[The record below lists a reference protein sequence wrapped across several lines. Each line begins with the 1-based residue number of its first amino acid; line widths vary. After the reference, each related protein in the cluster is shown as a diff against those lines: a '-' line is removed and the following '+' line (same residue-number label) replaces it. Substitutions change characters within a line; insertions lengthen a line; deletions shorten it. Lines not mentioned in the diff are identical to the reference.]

1 MKKILTIFVLA
12 TAITMAGCSG
22 AGNNQTETETSSQ
35 PSQNIE
41 SVEANTFTSVD
52 VNEAKK
58 LMEQGITVVDV
69 RTPEEFA
76 EGHIP
81 DAKLIPLQDIETRL
95 NEFSE
100 DEQYLIVCRSGNRSA
115 QASEILVQNGMKQIY
130 NMNGGMNEWTGEVVQ
145 E

>member
-1 MKKILTIFVLA
+1 MKKLLTIFVLA
-12 TAITMAGCSG
+12 AAITTAGCSG
-22 AGNNQTETETSSQ
+22 AGNIQTETPSQ
-35 PSQNIE
+35 PPRNAE
-41 SVEANTFTSVD
+41 SVEEGAYTNVD
-52 VNEAKK
+52 VNEAEK
-58 LMEQGITVVDV
+58 LIEQGITVVDV
-69 RTPEEFA
+69 RTPQEYE

-81 DAKLIPLQDIETRL
+81 DAKLIPLQEIETRL

-130 NMNGGMNEWTGEVVQ
+130 NMTGGMNEWTGEIVQ

>member
-12 TAITMAGCSG
+12 AAITTAGCSG
-22 AGNNQTETETSSQ
+22 AGNNQTETKTSSQ

-41 SVEANTFTSVD
+41 SVDADTFTNVD
-52 VNEAKK
+52 VNEALK
-58 LMEQGITVVDV
+58 LIEQGIAVVDV

-81 DAKLIPLQDIETRL
+81 GAKLIPLQEIDSRL
-95 NEFSE
+95 KEFSV
-100 DEQYLIVCRSGNRSA
+100 DEQYLIVCRSGNRST
-115 QASEILVQNGMKQIY
+115 QASEILVQNGMKKIY
-130 NMNGGMNEWTGEVVQ
+130 NMTGGMNEWTGEVVQ

>member
-12 TAITMAGCSG
+12 TVITIAGCSG
-22 AGNNQTETETSSQ
+22 SGNNQTKTSSQ
-35 PSQNIE
+35 PPQNE
-41 SVEANTFTSVD
+41 ASVDEGTFANVD
-52 VNEAKK
+52 VNEAKQ
-58 LMEQGITVVDV
+58 LIEQGITVIDV
-69 RTPEEFA
+69 RTPQEYG

-81 DAKLIPLQDIETRL
+81 DAKLIPLQEIETRL

-130 NMNGGMNEWTGEVVQ
+130 NMTGGMNEWTGEVAQ
-145 E
+145 